1 MSSKSFRSVGK
12 QQEEIKF
19 EQLQCVAAN
28 DDHFQMMAVVM
39 NLRKYNINTQL
50 EAVNGLEVLQYIQCN
65 PNIKLDFIL
74 LDLNMPIM
82 NGFEACRQII
92 DFYQNSNMFKLE
104 KSKMQRGSRSSSEK
118 SVSKAVNEIL
128 DDMFHL
134 PLMIAYSGH
143 VDDEVRQKCK
153 EAGFKVVIDSPL
165 TVQKVQGPIL
175 SNLSQRS

>member
-104 KSKMQRGSRSSSEK
+104 SKNQRCSRNSSDKSI
-118 SVSKAVNEIL
+118 SK
-128 DDMFHL
+128 
-134 PLMIAYSGH
+134 
-143 VDDEVRQKCK
+143 
-153 EAGFKVVIDSPL
+153 
-165 TVQKVQGPIL
+165 
-175 SNLSQRS
+175 